1 MHRYFFRR
9 DSEIFASFFALPTG
23 PGQGSSEYNP
33 IRLVGVKIRDL
44 ICFSRCFILGESD
57 ASRTIIPYL
66 ERDFSVK
73 LVYIRQPLLM
83 NGLQS

>member
-9 DSEIFASFFALPTG
+9 DSEIFASIFALPTLAKVHL
-23 PGQGSSEYNP
+23 SAT
-33 IRLVGVKIRDL
+33 RFALLVSKSVIS

-66 ERDFSVK
+66 ERDFSIK
-73 LVYIRQPLLM
+73 LVYIRQPLSM